1 MNRMAAKKQTLKT
14 KTKKKKWFPLYAPT
28 IFGGQLIGETYVESA
43 ETVKGKFINAN
54 LSTIS
59 NDMKKQNITVRL
71 RVNKIVEG
79 KGQTEVIGM
88 QQVQGFV
95 KRLVRR
101 GRTKVDDSFLAKT
114 KDGQV
119 VRIKPL
125 IITNTLCVASTS
137 SQIRMEVR
145 KVLIERVA
153 KLGFVNMVQDILNFK
168 VQKDLKNMLNKIH
181 PIRSVDIRVFNREIV
196 RGTVPEA
203 ELTLLPVEEEVEVVE
218 EKKKVKADDDED
230 VEDLS
235 ENDDEEDV
243 EENDDEAKESVE
255 EKATE
260 EDADDDE
267 ETTELDDDAKDDEDS
282 EEKKE

>member
-1 MNRMAAKKQTLKT
+1 MAAKKQTLKT
-14 KTKKKKWFPLYAPT
+14 KTKKKKWSPIYAPAV
-28 IFGGQLIGETYVESA
+28 FGGQLIGESYVDSA
-43 ETVKGKFINAN
+43 ESMKGKYINAN

-114 KDGQV
+114 KDGQL
-119 VRIKPL
+119 VRVKPL
-125 IITNTLCVASTS
+125 IITNTLCVASTA

-145 KVLIERVA
+145 KVLQERIA
-153 KLGFVNMVQDILNFK
+153 KTGFVNTIQDVLSFK
-168 VQKDLKNMLNKIH
+168 IQKDLKNMLNKVH
-181 PIRSVDIRVFNREIV
+181 PIRSVDVRSFSRELV

-203 ELTLLPVEEEVEVVE
+203 ELELIAEEEVEAKEETKVE
-218 EKKKVKADDDED
+218 ETTKDVK
-230 VEDLS
+230 
-235 ENDDEEDV
+235 
-243 EENDDEAKESVE
+243 DEAKEEPEAKEETKEVKEETPKEEPKAE
-255 EKATE
+255 EKP
-260 EDADDDE
+260 DAE
-267 ETTELDDDAKDDEDS
+267 
-282 EEKKE
+282 EEKKEE